1 MRSVALGF
9 LLLSACAA
17 DQLRLERAGDL
28 STQAKKTVAAANNYV
43 AGVQTRR
50 RDAAIALVA
59 SDPTCTWG
67 PYITIDRGWDGKRGL
82 CDMAGVPADR
92 QVRINLQP
100 VSSQGLKALTEAI
113 AGLVAYQGAL
123 ADILDEKPDDARESI
138 SSAIQTLSTAS
149 SDINRIAGSKL
160 IDLGPLTG
168 DRATAVVTL
177 IGTLVE
183 MQQTDLKVGKI
194 RAIVAKTDA
203 RILIGNLRDGASKL
217 STLQDANSAVYRL
230 FALDK
235 AYSRERSTLDFTA
248 RLQRVRDLATA
259 SDDVTDSGAERLAA
273 LTAALDTLGATD
285 AKLRDALAGKF
296 SREER
301 SRIARENRKQLFS
314 ILSQVAAIF
323 PPL

>member
-1 MRSVALGF
+1 MRSIALGF

-28 STQAKKTVAAANNYV
+28 STQAKTTVAAANNYV

-82 CDMAGVPADR
+82 CDMAGVPVDR

>member
-1 MRSVALGF
+1 MRSVLLGV

-17 DQLRLERAGDL
+17 DQVRLERAGDV
-28 STQAKKTVAAANNYV
+28 STQAKTTVDAANAYV

-67 PYITIDRGWDGKRGL
+67 PYLTIDANWDGKRGL
-82 CDMAGVPADR
+82 CDMGGVPANR
-92 QVRINLQP
+92 RVRINLQP
-100 VSSQGLKALTEAI
+100 VSQQGLKALTETI
-113 AGLVAYQGAL
+113 AGLAAYQGAL
-123 ADILDEKPDDARESI
+123 TDVLDNKPADARAAVSG
-138 SSAIQTLSTAS
+138 AIQTLSTAS
-149 SDINRIAGSKL
+149 TDINRIAGADL
-160 IDLGPLTG
+160 IDLGPLTDG
-168 DRATAVVTL
+168 RATAVAAL

-183 MQQTDLKVGKI
+183 LQQTNLQVGKV
-194 RAIVAKTDA
+194 RAIVAKTDSA
-203 RILIGNLRDGASKL
+203 TLIGHLKDGASKL
-217 STLQDANSAVYRL
+217 NTLQDANSATYRL

-235 AYSRERSTLDFTA
+235 AYSRERTGLDFTA

-259 SDDVTDSGAERLAA
+259 TDDVTDGGAQRLAV
-273 LTAALDTLGATD
+273 LTAAIDKLGETD

-296 SREER
+296 SAAER
-301 SRIARENRKQLFS
+301 KTIAQENRKELFS

>member
-1 MRSVALGF
+1 
-9 LLLSACAA
+9 
-17 DQLRLERAGDL
+17 
-28 STQAKKTVAAANNYV
+28 
-43 AGVQTRR
+43 
-50 RDAAIALVA
+50 
-59 SDPTCTWG
+59 
-67 PYITIDRGWDGKRGL
+67 
-82 CDMAGVPADR
+82 
-92 QVRINLQP
+92 
-100 VSSQGLKALTEAI
+100 
-113 AGLVAYQGAL
+113 
-123 ADILDEKPDDARESI
+123 
-138 SSAIQTLSTAS
+138 
-149 SDINRIAGSKL
+149 
-160 IDLGPLTG
+160 
-168 DRATAVVTL
+168 
-177 IGTLVE
+177 
-183 MQQTDLKVGKI
+183 
-194 RAIVAKTDA
+194 VAKTDA

-273 LTAALDTLGATD
+273 LIAALDTLGATD

>member
-1 MRSVALGF
+1 MRSAALSL

-28 STQAKKTVAAANNYV
+28 STQAKATAAAANSYV
-43 AGVQTRR
+43 AEVQTRR
-50 RDAAIALVA
+50 RDAAVALVA
-59 SDPTCTWG
+59 SDPSCTWG
-67 PYITIDRGWDGKRGL
+67 PYLTIDRTWDGKRGL

-100 VSSQGLKALTEAI
+100 VSQQGLKALTEAI

-123 ADILDEKPDDARESI
+123 ADILDEKPDDANESI
-138 SSAIQTLSTAS
+138 SGAIQTLSTAS
-149 SDINRIAGSKL
+149 SDLNRIAGSKL

-168 DRATAVVTL
+168 DRASAVVAL

-183 MQQTDLKVGKI
+183 MQQTDLKVGKV

-203 RILIGNLRDGASKL
+203 ATLIGNLKDGASKL

-235 AYSRERSTLDFTA
+235 AYSRERSTLDFTT
-248 RLQRVRDLATA
+248 RLQRVRNLATA
-259 SDDVTDSGAERLAA
+259 SDDVTDGGAERLAV
-273 LTAALDTLGATD
+273 LTAVLDKLGATD
-285 AKLRDALAGKF
+285 VKLRDALAGKF

-301 SRIARENRKQLFS
+301 RKIAQENRKQLFS
-314 ILSQVAAIF
+314 ILSQIAAIF

>member
-183 MQQTDLKVGKI
+183 MQQTDLEVGKV